1 MESFLDFWVRLDFWE
16 RLDFWVREA
25 DGRPAGQRLDIY
37 SRGTYAY
44 VSRRYAPYSKV
55 AADPHVRSGLRPRVK
70 AAVEEELSRKHR
82 RSTRKA
88 LVLHRTVYQAISASR
103 RCEVR
108 AVADQRGPRAAVRCS
123 SEELGHYVRATLGST
138 NRALNRATK
147 SNVFPLPRCDL
158 LTHHMARGH
167 VHSSADLKDG
177 FFQVLCTPRAKA
189 LSAITTPFGNELPH
203 DAPRLAR
210 RRPGR
215 SRRERHRGRRRRAT
229 SPVARPAAARPC
241 GWWCVFH
248 LSSPPPPLGRLRPY
262 RFKGYFY
269 QNSTK
274 KYAAG
279 PLSRR
284 RERRVAHWKE
294 REQGSRLLQSASRSA
309 S

>member
-138 NRALNRATK
+138 R
-147 SNVFPLPRCDL
+147 F
-158 LTHHMARGH
+158 ARENGGPGSEGFGGH
-167 VHSSADLKDG
+167 S
-177 FFQVLCTPRAKA
+177 Q
-189 LSAITTPFGNELPH
+189 TT
-203 DAPRLAR
+203 
-210 RRPGR
+210 
-215 SRRERHRGRRRRAT
+215 RRRR
-229 SPVARPAAARPC
+229 
-241 GWWCVFH
+241 
-248 LSSPPPPLGRLRPY
+248 
-262 RFKGYFY
+262 
-269 QNSTK
+269 
-274 KYAAG
+274 
-279 PLSRR
+279 RR
-284 RERRVAHWKE
+284 GIPEHKLTLAE
-294 REQGSRLLQSASRSA
+294 TL
-309 S
+309 

>member
-1 MESFLDFWVRLDFWE
+1 MQLVDPCIYCSHLNNKISTFPRTLFKMESFLDFWVRLDFWE

-138 NRALNRATK
+138 IRALREVPPEKNR
-147 SNVFPLPRCDL
+147 S
-158 LTHHMARGH
+158 ARGQ
-167 VHSSADLKDG
+167 HS
-177 FFQVLCTPRAKA
+177 THTRA
-189 LSAITTPFGNELPH
+189 G
-203 DAPRLAR
+203 
-210 RRPGR
+210 
-215 SRRERHRGRRRRAT
+215 ER
-229 SPVARPAAARPC
+229 
-241 GWWCVFH
+241 
-248 LSSPPPPLGRLRPY
+248 
-262 RFKGYFY
+262 
-269 QNSTK
+269 
-274 KYAAG
+274 G
-279 PLSRR
+279 P
-284 RERRVAHWKE
+284 
-294 REQGSRLLQSASRSA
+294 SASFDCRSTVEA
-309 S
+309 